1 MRRFLVS
8 SGWIFATSLVLVL
21 VFIPFDPRLS
31 ERAQALPGTIVSFN
45 RSITDF
51 GTFSWMLYST
61 GALAILAY
69 IAARV
74 LQARTYAGRLRNG
87 VAAPCL
93 FFPDDRYGQHSRPY
107 AEIPDRAGAAG
118 ASSGNGRL

>member
-61 GALAILAY
+61 GALASLPILPLGSC
-69 IAARV
+69 R
-74 LQARTYAGRLRNG
+74 R
-87 VAAPCL
+87 APM
-93 FFPDDRYGQHSRPY
+93 PGD
-107 AEIPDRAGAAG
+107 
-118 ASSGNGRL
+118 